1 MHVQFTLQQIT
12 QQLGGTVSDGIETLI
27 NRVGSLALAQAGAIS
42 FFNDTKYTVQ
52 LSSSAAS
59 AVIIRPEH
67 ASLTS
72 LPKIITDNPYAYFAM
87 FRNYSTQLMSRQ
99 TVCTQALLLM
109 RQALFP
115 QAVVLLLKP

>member
-12 QQLGGTVSDGIETLI
+12 QKLGGTVSDGIETLI

-72 LPKIITDNPYAYFAM
+72 LPKIITDILMPILPR

-99 TVCTQALLLM
+99 TVCTQVQLLM
-109 RQALFP
+109 RQTSFP
-115 QAVVLLLKP
+115 QAVVLLLKL